1 MKKFVALMAV
11 FAVLAPTM
19 AYAQEEVTKD
29 TLLRANTDTLM
40 KHVRILSSSQYEGR
54 MAGSEAF
61 LDAANYC
68 AEVLASYGVKP
79 FQEEWGQYFQVEY
92 NEIENCNFYTYVND
106 NDVRVQYVL
115 GRDYVCSSMTGRG
128 YTNAPVVFCGWG
140 IDHYSYDE
148 YGMVDVRGKVV
159 LCLSGVPEFLP
170 GKITDRY
177 ATLRDK
183 AEVARKH
190 GAVGLVCVNMSESC
204 RPYEVQHW
212 AWCGEG
218 SHQMTFPVVQP
229 TREMATAL
237 LADEQ
242 MTFDSVVNRLTET
255 MTPQSFHLRKS
266 FEININA
273 KYHPNATT
281 ANVVGVLP
289 GYDAKLKNEYI
300 VVGAHL
306 DHVGIQGNTCL
317 FPGANDNATGV
328 AAVLEAARLLTVNAP
343 KEIEYNKRSIVFVLF
358 SGGELQNLGSSIF
371 VSNFPKLRNV
381 ECFINAESIG
391 QGDSI
396 QVLGNKRFPMLWNI
410 ASRNDS
416 ISTKSLVKGYRTM
429 PKGDAAPF
437 AQVGIPSL
445 VFTGFMGNLN
455 DHVPSDISENVD
467 RDLMTKNAS
476 LMAEVIYELSLGD
489 YQGRSQRSRRFQF
502 DD

>member
-148 YGMVDVRGKVV
+148 YGKVDVRGKVV

-273 KYHPNATT
+273 KYRPNATT

-410 ASRNDS
+410 ASHNDS

>member
-148 YGMVDVRGKVV
+148 YGKVDVRGKVV

-273 KYHPNATT
+273 MYHPNATT

-410 ASRNDS
+410 ASHNDS